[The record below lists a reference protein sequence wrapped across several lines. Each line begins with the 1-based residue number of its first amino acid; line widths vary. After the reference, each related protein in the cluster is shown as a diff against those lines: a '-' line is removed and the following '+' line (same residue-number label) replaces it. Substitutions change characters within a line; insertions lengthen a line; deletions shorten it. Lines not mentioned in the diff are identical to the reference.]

1 MKNILIFM
9 MIFAIGICSADA
21 ASTNSRTN
29 AKTCTQPKVS
39 QTYTNFYNQRASV
52 YNTLNLSEAQVKT
65 KDELEKQRYKSLGE
79 KYIELDQEEY
89 VLRQMRAGNSSK
101 NAILRQETCV
111 RNIADDI
118 EKINK
123 KYDKEFIKSLSNEQR
138 SKYHNIKRLQN
149 RELKEE
155 ISNVKRKYLQD
166 KKLRTFGEK

>member
-1 MKNILIFM
+1 MKNILIIIM
-9 MIFAIGICSADA
+9 MLTIGTCFADA
-21 ASTNSRTN
+21 ASQNSRTN

-52 YNTLNLSEAQVKT
+52 YNTLNLSSEQVKA

-79 KYIELDQEEY
+79 KYLELDQEEY
-89 VLRQMRAGNSSK
+89 VLRQLRTGNSSK
-101 NAILRQETCV
+101 NAILKQEGRV
-111 RNIADDI
+111 RSIADDI

-123 KYDKEFIKSLSNEQR
+123 KYDKEFVKSLSNEQR

-155 ISNVKRKYLQD
+155 VSNLKRKYIQD

>member
-1 MKNILIFM
+1 MILTIGTC
-9 MIFAIGICSADA
+9 FAEASAV
-21 ASTNSRTN
+21 NSRTN

-52 YNTLNLSEAQVKT
+52 YNALNLSNEQVKA
-65 KDELEKQRYKSLGE
+65 KDNLEKQRYKALGE
-79 KYIELDQEEY
+79 KYLELDQEEY
-89 VLRQMRAGNSSK
+89 VLRQMRAGSSSK
-101 NAILRQETCV
+101 NAILKQTSCV
-111 RNIADDI
+111 RSIADDI

-123 KYDKEFIKSLSNEQR
+123 KYDKEFIKSLTNEQR

-155 ISNVKRKYLQD
+155 VSNVKRKYHQD